1 MIKKITKNC
10 FLITL
15 IYIAFIKTKMKR
27 SIIVAFL
34 ILAGV
39 VGWLGSGQITNVNA
53 QDEAN
58 SNTTENKDTNSYKS
72 DDNSNENEELV
83 FSVETK
89 VFKAN
94 LIDQSI
100 ELQGQTIHNKKID
113 VKSETSGNI
122 SEINFSRG
130 DKVNK
135 NLSLVLIS
143 MDDRKEKLLSAQKD
157 LERLSKELVLNEK
170 NRDNLL
176 RQNIEKIKL
185 YEIEYA
191 SAKQLIDKGLS
202 SKSKLSLASFNLAHA
217 EADREDI
224 KIKFESTL
232 ANLEAQITN
241 VKSLLKNIK
250 LDIAKTNISAPFDGI
265 ISEKMVEETEFISVG
280 TPLFT
285 IIDLDPIKIEGYLSE
300 FDVNKVSV
308 GTNAIIEDSN
318 GIKKN
323 GTITFISPSAEISTR
338 TFEITIEA
346 NNKDLTYKSGITTKI
361 IIKGSELKAHKI
373 PPSILTLL
381 DDGTVGVKAVNKE
394 NNVVFYPT
402 KTIKDT
408 IDGMWVSGL
417 PESVNLII
425 SGQEYISIGEKI
437 N

>member
-1 MIKKITKNC
+1 MS
-10 FLITL
+10 FS
-15 IYIAFIKTKMKR
+15 KTKMKR
-27 SIIVAFL
+27 SIIVAFI

-39 VGWLGSGQITNVNA
+39 VGWLMSGQMTNVNA
-53 QDEAN
+53 QDETNNN
-58 SNTTENKDTNSYKS
+58 SSEKS
-72 DDNSNENEELV
+72 ETSTYETINNSNENEDIV

-89 VFKAN
+89 IFN
-94 LIDQSI
+94 SSLIDQSI

-122 SEINFSRG
+122 SKLNFSRG
-130 DKVNK
+130 DKVSKDLN
-135 NLSLVLIS
+135 LVLIS
-143 MDDRKEKLLSAQKD
+143 IDDRKEKLSSAQKD
-157 LERLSKELVLNEK
+157 LERLSKELILNEK

-202 SKSKLSLASFNLAHA
+202 SKSKLSLASFNLAEA
-217 EADREDI
+217 EANREDI

-232 ANLEAQITN
+232 ANLEAQISN

-250 LDIAKTNISAPFDGI
+250 LDINKTNILAPFDGI
-265 ISEKMVEETEFISVG
+265 ISQKMVEETEFISVG

-323 GTITFISPSAEISTR
+323 GTITFISPSAETSTR

-381 DDGTVGVKAVNKE
+381 DDGTVGVKAIG
-394 NNVVFYPT
+394 NNNDVIFYPT

-417 PESVNLII
+417 PETVELII

>member
-1 MIKKITKNC
+1 
-10 FLITL
+10 
-15 IYIAFIKTKMKR
+15 MKR
-27 SIIVAFL
+27 SIFIALL
-34 ILAGV
+34 ILASV
-39 VGWLGSGQITNVNA
+39 VGWIGSGQFSNNVVA
-53 QDEAN
+53 QDE
-58 SNTTENKDTNSYKS
+58 NTEISSDTENSSSLNNDSS
-72 DDNSNENEELV
+72 ESEEFT

-89 VFKAN
+89 IFN
-94 LIDQSI
+94 SSLIDQSI

-113 VKSETSGNI
+113 VKSETSGKIKNI
-122 SEINFSRG
+122 KFARGNKVSSNSEMI
-130 DKVNK
+130 KI
-135 NLSLVLIS
+135 SLE
-143 MDDRKEKLLSAQKD
+143 DRNEKLLSAKKD
-157 LERLSKELVLNEK
+157 LERLSKELILNEK

-176 RQNIEKIKL
+176 RQNIERIEL

-202 SKSKLSLASFNLAHA
+202 SKSKLSLASFNLANA
-217 EADREDI
+217 QADREDI

-232 ANLEAQITN
+232 ANLEAQISN
-241 VKSLLKNIK
+241 VKSVLKNIE
-250 LDIAKTNISAPFDGI
+250 LDIEKTTIKAPFDGI
-265 ISEKMVEETEFISVG
+265 VSEKMVEETEFISVG

-308 GTNAIIEDSN
+308 GTKALIEDSN

-323 GTITFISPSAEISTR
+323 GIISFISPSAEISTR

-346 NNKDLTYKSGITTKI
+346 DNKDLSYKSGITTKI

-381 DDGTVGVKAVNKE
+381 DDGTVGVKAVDDENK
-394 NNVVFYPT
+394 VTFYPT

-417 PESVNLII
+417 PQKVNLIV
-425 SGQEYISIGEKI
+425 SGQEYISIGETI

>member
-1 MIKKITKNC
+1 MKKSI
-10 FLITL
+10 F
-15 IYIAFIKTKMKR
+15 IATFI
-27 SIIVAFL
+27 L
-34 ILAGV
+34 LLV
-39 VGWLGSGQITNVNA
+39 VGWISSGQFSNSVIA
-53 QDEAN
+53 QDEN
-58 SNTTENKDTNSYKS
+58 NETISETETSYTE
-72 DDNSNENEELV
+72 DYENNESEEFI

-89 VFKAN
+89 VFTSN

-122 SEINFSRG
+122 DSIEFSRG
-130 DKVNK
+130 DNVSENSEMITI
-135 NLSLVLIS
+135 SLE
-143 MDDRKEKLLSAQKD
+143 DRNEKLLSAKKD
-157 LERLSKELVLNEK
+157 LERFSKELILNEK

-176 RQNIEKIKL
+176 RQNVERIEL

-202 SKSKLSLASFNLAHA
+202 SKSKLSLASFNLANA
-217 EADREDI
+217 KADKEGI

-232 ANLEAQITN
+232 ANLESQISN
-241 VKSLLKNIK
+241 VKSVLKNIE
-250 LDIAKTNISAPFDGI
+250 LDIDKRSIKAPFDGI

-300 FDVNKVSV
+300 YDVNKVSV
-308 GTNAIIEDSN
+308 GTKATIEDSN

-323 GTITFISPSAEISTR
+323 GIISFISPSAETSTR

-346 NNKDLTYKSGITTKI
+346 NNKDLSYKSGITTKI

-381 DDGTVGVKAVNKE
+381 DDGTVGVKAVNNE
-394 NNVVFYPT
+394 NKVTFYPT

-408 IDGMWVSGL
+408 VDGMWVSGL
-417 PESVNLII
+417 PEKVNLIV
-425 SGQEYISIGEKI
+425 SGQEYISIGDTV

>member
-1 MIKKITKNC
+1 MS
-10 FLITL
+10 FS
-15 IYIAFIKTKMKR
+15 KTKMKR

-53 QDEAN
+53 QDEEN

-89 VFKAN
+89 IFKAN

-157 LERLSKELVLNEK
+157 LERLSKELILNEK

-202 SKSKLSLASFNLAHA
+202 SKSKLSLASFNLANA

>member
-1 MIKKITKNC
+1 MKKSI
-10 FLITL
+10 FIA
-15 IYIAFIKTKMKR
+15 AFI
-27 SIIVAFL
+27 L
-34 ILAGV
+34 LLV
-39 VGWLGSGQITNVNA
+39 VGWIGSGQFSNNVVA
-53 QDEAN
+53 QDEGNKEVSETETSYSEN
-58 SNTTENKDTNSYKS
+58 SEN
-72 DDNSNENEELV
+72 NESEEFT

-89 VFKAN
+89 IFTSS

-113 VKSETSGNI
+113 VKSETSGK
-122 SEINFSRG
+122 INSIEFSRG
-130 DKVNK
+130 DNVSK
-135 NLSLVLIS
+135 NAEMITISLE
-143 MDDRKEKLLSAQKD
+143 DRKEKLLSAQND
-157 LERLSKELVLNEK
+157 LERLSKEIILNEK

-176 RQNIEKIKL
+176 RQNIERIEL

-202 SKSKLSLASFNLAHA
+202 SKSKLSLASFNLANA
-217 EADREDI
+217 KADREDI

-232 ANLEAQITN
+232 ASLEAQITN
-241 VKSLLKNIK
+241 VKSVLKNIK
-250 LDIAKTNISAPFDGI
+250 LDINKTSIKAPFDGI

-280 TPLFT
+280 TPLFS

-308 GTNAIIEDSN
+308 GTKAFIEDSN
-318 GIKKN
+318 GIKKS
-323 GTITFISPSAEISTR
+323 GTISFISPSAETSTR

-346 NNKDLTYKSGITTKI
+346 DNKDLSYKSGITTKI

-381 DDGTVGVKAVNKE
+381 DDGTVGVKAVDNE
-394 NNVVFYPT
+394 DMVTFYPT

-417 PESVNLII
+417 PEKVNLIV
-425 SGQEYISIGEKI
+425 SGQEYISIGDTV

>member
-53 QDEAN
+53 QDEEN

-157 LERLSKELVLNEK
+157 LERLSKELILNEK

-202 SKSKLSLASFNLAHA
+202 SKSKLSLASFNLANA

>member
-1 MIKKITKNC
+1 
-10 FLITL
+10 
-15 IYIAFIKTKMKR
+15 MKR
-27 SIIVAFL
+27 SIFIALF
-34 ILAGV
+34 ILVSV
-39 VGWLGSGQITNVNA
+39 VGWIGSGQFSNNVVA
-53 QDEAN
+53 QDE
-58 SNTTENKDTNSYKS
+58 NTEILSDTENSFPQKN
-72 DDNSNENEELV
+72 DNNQSEEFI

-89 VFKAN
+89 IFN
-94 LIDQSI
+94 SSLIDQSI

-113 VKSETSGNI
+113 VKSETSGKIKNI
-122 SEINFSRG
+122 KFARGNKVSLNSEMI
-130 DKVNK
+130 KI
-135 NLSLVLIS
+135 SLE
-143 MDDRKEKLLSAQKD
+143 DRSEKLLSAKKD
-157 LERLSKELVLNEK
+157 LERLSKELILNEK

-176 RQNIEKIKL
+176 RQNIERIEL

-202 SKSKLSLASFNLAHA
+202 SKSKLSLASFNLANA
-217 EADREDI
+217 IADREDI

-232 ANLEAQITN
+232 ANLEAQISN
-241 VKSLLKNIK
+241 VKSVLKNIK
-250 LDIAKTNISAPFDGI
+250 LDIEKTIIKAPFDGI
-265 ISEKMVEETEFISVG
+265 ISDKMVEETEFISIG

-308 GTNAIIEDSN
+308 GTKALIEDSN
-318 GIKKN
+318 GIKKS
-323 GTITFISPSAEISTR
+323 GIISFISPSAEISTR

-346 NNKDLTYKSGITTKI
+346 DNKDLSYKSGITTKI

-381 DDGTVGVKAVNKE
+381 DDGTVGVKAVDNE
-394 NNVVFYPT
+394 NIVIFYPT

-417 PESVNLII
+417 PEKVKLIV
-425 SGQEYISIGEKI
+425 SGQEYISIGETI

>member
-1 MIKKITKNC
+1 
-10 FLITL
+10 
-15 IYIAFIKTKMKR
+15 MKR

-53 QDEAN
+53 QDEEN

-157 LERLSKELVLNEK
+157 LERLSKELILNEK

-202 SKSKLSLASFNLAHA
+202 SKSKLSLASFNLANA

-417 PESVNLII
+417 PESVILLSADKNT
-425 SGQEYISIGEKI
+425 
-437 N
+437 

>member
-1 MIKKITKNC
+1 MKKSI
-10 FLITL
+10 LIAT
-15 IYIAFIKTKMKR
+15 FI
-27 SIIVAFL
+27 L
-34 ILAGV
+34 LLV
-39 VGWLGSGQITNVNA
+39 VGWIGSGQFSNSVVA
-53 QDEAN
+53 Q
-58 SNTTENKDTNSYKS
+58 
-72 DDNSNENEELV
+72 NEETQEV
-83 FSVETK
+83 SKTETSYSESSENNESEEFTFSVETK
-89 VFKAN
+89 IFTSS

-113 VKSETSGNI
+113 VKSETSGK
-122 SEINFSRG
+122 INSIKFSRG
-130 DKVNK
+130 ENVSK
-135 NLSLVLIS
+135 NAEMITISLE
-143 MDDRKEKLLSAQKD
+143 DRKEKLLSAEKD
-157 LERLSKELVLNEK
+157 LERLSKEIILNEK

-176 RQNIEKIKL
+176 RQNIERIEL

-202 SKSKLSLASFNLAHA
+202 SKSKLSLASFNLANA
-217 EADREDI
+217 KADREDI

-232 ANLEAQITN
+232 ASLEAQITN
-241 VKSLLKNIK
+241 VKSVLKNIK
-250 LDIAKTNISAPFDGI
+250 LDINKTSIKAPFDGI

-280 TPLFT
+280 TPLFS

>member
-1 MIKKITKNC
+1 
-10 FLITL
+10 
-15 IYIAFIKTKMKR
+15 MKR
-27 SIIVAFL
+27 SIIIAFI
-34 ILAGV
+34 ILAAV
-39 VGWLGSGQITNVNA
+39 VGWIASGQFSNNVIA
-53 QDEAN
+53 QD
-58 SNTTENKDTNSYKS
+58 NTKELNKNESSYSQEIESK
-72 DDNSNENEELV
+72 NNEEFI

-89 VFKAN
+89 VYTSS

-122 SEINFSRG
+122 NSIKFARG
-130 DKVNK
+130 DKVSENAEMIRI
-135 NLSLVLIS
+135 SLE
-143 MDDRKEKLLSAQKD
+143 DRNEKLSSAKID
-157 LERLSKELVLNEK
+157 LERLNKELILNEK

-176 RQNIEKIKL
+176 RQNVERIQL

-202 SKSKLSLASFNLAHA
+202 SKSKLSLASFNLANA
-217 EADREDI
+217 KANKEDI

-232 ANLEAQITN
+232 ANLQAQISN

-250 LDIAKTNISAPFDGI
+250 LDIDKTRINAPFDGI

-308 GTNAIIEDSN
+308 GTKAFIEDSN

-323 GTITFISPSAEISTR
+323 GIISFISPSAETSTR

-346 NNKDLTYKSGITTKI
+346 DNKDLSYKSGITTKI
-361 IIKGSELKAHKI
+361 TIKGSELKAHKI

-381 DDGTVGVKAVNKE
+381 DDGTVGVKAVNNE
-394 NNVVFYPT
+394 NRVIFYPT

-417 PESVNLII
+417 PEKVNLIV

>member
-1 MIKKITKNC
+1 
-10 FLITL
+10 
-15 IYIAFIKTKMKR
+15 MKR

-53 QDEAN
+53 QDEEN

-157 LERLSKELVLNEK
+157 LERLSKELILNEK

-202 SKSKLSLASFNLAHA
+202 SKSKLSLASFNLANA

-265 ISEKMVEETEFISVG
+265 ISETMVEETEFISIG

-308 GTNAIIEDSN
+308 GTNALIEDSN

>member
-1 MIKKITKNC
+1 MKKSI
-10 FLITL
+10 LIAT
-15 IYIAFIKTKMKR
+15 FI
-27 SIIVAFL
+27 L
-34 ILAGV
+34 LLV
-39 VGWLGSGQITNVNA
+39 VGWIGSGQFSNSVVA
-53 QDEAN
+53 QNEETQEV
-58 SNTTENKDTNSYKS
+58 SKTENSYS
-72 DDNSNENEELV
+72 ESSENNESEEFT

-89 VFKAN
+89 IFTSS

-113 VKSETSGNI
+113 VKSETSGK
-122 SEINFSRG
+122 INSIEFSRG
-130 DKVNK
+130 DNVSENSEMITI
-135 NLSLVLIS
+135 SLE
-143 MDDRKEKLLSAQKD
+143 DRKEKLLSAEKD
-157 LERLSKELVLNEK
+157 LERLSKEIILNEK

-176 RQNIEKIKL
+176 RQNVERIEL

-202 SKSKLSLASFNLAHA
+202 SKSKLSLASFNLANA
-217 EADREDI
+217 KADREDI

-232 ANLEAQITN
+232 ASLEAQITN
-241 VKSLLKNIK
+241 VKSVLKNIK
-250 LDIAKTNISAPFDGI
+250 LDINKTSIKAPFDGI
-265 ISEKMVEETEFISVG
+265 ISEKMVEETEFISIG

-308 GTNAIIEDSN
+308 GTKALIEDSN

-323 GTITFISPSAEISTR
+323 GIISFISPSAETSTR

-346 NNKDLTYKSGITTKI
+346 DNKDLSYKSGITTKI

-381 DDGTVGVKAVNKE
+381 DDGTVGVKAVDNDNK
-394 NNVVFYPT
+394 VTFYPT

-417 PESVNLII
+417 PEKVNLIV
-425 SGQEYISIGEKI
+425 SGQEYISIGETI

>member
-1 MIKKITKNC
+1 
-10 FLITL
+10 
-15 IYIAFIKTKMKR
+15 MKR

-157 LERLSKELVLNEK
+157 LERLSKELILNEK

-202 SKSKLSLASFNLAHA
+202 SKSKLSLASFNLANA

-224 KIKFESTL
+224 KIKFESSL

>member
-1 MIKKITKNC
+1 MS
-10 FLITL
+10 FS
-15 IYIAFIKTKMKR
+15 KTKMKR

-58 SNTTENKDTNSYKS
+58 SNTTESKETNTYKS
-72 DDNSNENEELV
+72 DDSSNENEELV

-89 VFKAN
+89 IFKAS

-157 LERLSKELVLNEK
+157 LERLSKELILNEK

-202 SKSKLSLASFNLAHA
+202 SKSKLSLASFNLANA

>member
-1 MIKKITKNC
+1 
-10 FLITL
+10 
-15 IYIAFIKTKMKR
+15 MKR
-27 SIIVAFL
+27 SIFIAFF
-34 ILAGV
+34 ILASV
-39 VGWLGSGQITNVNA
+39 VGWIGSGQLSNNVVA
-53 QDEAN
+53 QDDNIGEVSDSKTLYSQN
-58 SNTTENKDTNSYKS
+58 DNNKES
-72 DDNSNENEELV
+72 EEFI

-89 VFKAN
+89 VFN
-94 LIDQSI
+94 SSTIDQSI

-122 SEINFSRG
+122 KSIKFVRG
-130 DKVNK
+130 DKVSSNSEMIK
-135 NLSLVLIS
+135 ISLE
-143 MDDRKEKLLSAQKD
+143 DRNEKLLSAEKD
-157 LERLSKELVLNEK
+157 LERLLKELVLNEK

-176 RQNIEKIKL
+176 RQNIEKIEL

-191 SAKQLIDKGLS
+191 SARQLIDKGLS
-202 SKSKLSLASFNLAHA
+202 SKSKLSLASFNLANA
-217 EADREDI
+217 KADREDI

-232 ANLEAQITN
+232 ASIEAQISN
-241 VKSLLKNIK
+241 VKSVLKNIK
-250 LDIAKTNISAPFDGI
+250 IDIEKTIIKAPFDGI
-265 ISEKMVEETEFISVG
+265 ISKKMVEETEFISVG

-300 FDVNKVSV
+300 FDINKVTV
-308 GTNAIIEDSN
+308 GTKAIIEDSN

-323 GTITFISPSAEISTR
+323 GIISFISPSAEISTR

-346 NNKDLTYKSGITTKI
+346 DNKDLLYKSGITTKI

-381 DDGTVGVKAVNKE
+381 DDGTVGVKAVDDKNK
-394 NNVVFYPT
+394 VTFYPT

-417 PESVNLII
+417 PEKVNLIV
-425 SGQEYISIGEKI
+425 SGQEYISIGETV

>member
-1 MIKKITKNC
+1 MKKSI
-10 FLITL
+10 LIATL
-15 IYIAFIKTKMKR
+15 IL
-27 SIIVAFL
+27 FL
-34 ILAGV
+34 V
-39 VGWLGSGQITNVNA
+39 VGWIGSGQFSNNVIA
-53 QDEAN
+53 KDE
-58 SNTTENKDTNSYKS
+58 NTEQVSDTQNSYSKDS
-72 DDNSNENEELV
+72 ENNKSNESNDFT

-89 VFKAN
+89 NFN
-94 LIDQSI
+94 SSLIDQSI

-122 SEINFSRG
+122 DSIKFSRG
-130 DKVNK
+130 DKASK
-135 NLSLVLIS
+135 DSEMIKISLE
-143 MDDRKEKLLSAQKD
+143 DRNEKLLSAKKD
-157 LERLSKELVLNEK
+157 LERLSKEIILNEK

-176 RQNIEKIKL
+176 RQNVERLEL

-202 SKSKLSLASFNLAHA
+202 SKSKLSLASFNLANA
-217 EADREDI
+217 KADKEDI

-241 VKSLLKNIK
+241 VKSVLKNIK
-250 LDIAKTNISAPFDGI
+250 LDIDKTSIKAPFDGI

-308 GTNAIIEDSN
+308 GTKAIIEDSN

-323 GTITFISPSAEISTR
+323 GIISFISPSAETSTR

-346 NNKDLTYKSGITTKI
+346 DNKDLSYKSGVTTKI

-381 DDGTVGVKAVNKE
+381 DDGTVGVKAVNDDNK
-394 NNVVFYPT
+394 VTFYPT

-417 PESVNLII
+417 PEKVNLIV
-425 SGQEYISIGEKI
+425 SGQEYISIGDTV

>member
-1 MIKKITKNC
+1 MKKSI
-10 FLITL
+10 F
-15 IYIAFIKTKMKR
+15 IASFI
-27 SIIVAFL
+27 L
-34 ILAGV
+34 LLV
-39 VGWLGSGQITNVNA
+39 VGWIGSGQFSNKVIA
-53 QDEAN
+53 QDD
-58 SNTTENKDTNSYKS
+58 NTQDVPETETSYSK
-72 DDNSNENEELV
+72 NEENNKNEEFT

-89 VFKAN
+89 VFTSK

-122 SEINFSRG
+122 DSIEFSRG
-130 DKVNK
+130 DKVSQNAEMITI
-135 NLSLVLIS
+135 SLE
-143 MDDRKEKLLSAQKD
+143 DRNEKLLSAKKD
-157 LERLSKELVLNEK
+157 LERLSKELILNEK

-176 RQNIEKIKL
+176 RQNVERIEL

-202 SKSKLSLASFNLAHA
+202 SKSKLSLASFNLANA
-217 EADREDI
+217 KADKEDI

-232 ANLEAQITN
+232 ANLEAQISN
-241 VKSLLKNIK
+241 VKSVLKNIK
-250 LDIAKTNISAPFDGI
+250 LDIDKTSIKAPFDGI
-265 ISEKMVEETEFISVG
+265 ISEKMVEETEFISLG

-300 FDVNKVSV
+300 FDINKVSV
-308 GTNAIIEDSN
+308 GTKAIIEDSN
-318 GIKKN
+318 GIEKN
-323 GTITFISPSAEISTR
+323 GIISFISPSAETSTR

-346 NNKDLTYKSGITTKI
+346 DNKDLSYKSGITTKI

-381 DDGTVGVKAVNKE
+381 DDGTVGVKAVDSD
-394 NNVVFYPT
+394 NNVTFYST

-417 PESVNLII
+417 PEKVNLIV

>member
-1 MIKKITKNC
+1 
-10 FLITL
+10 
-15 IYIAFIKTKMKR
+15 MKR

-157 LERLSKELVLNEK
+157 LERLSKELILNEK

-202 SKSKLSLASFNLAHA
+202 SKSKLSLASFNLANA

-232 ANLEAQITN
+232 ANLEAKITN

-308 GTNAIIEDSN
+308 GTNALIEDSN

-394 NNVVFYPT
+394 NIVVFYPT

>member
-1 MIKKITKNC
+1 
-10 FLITL
+10 
-15 IYIAFIKTKMKR
+15 MKR
-27 SIIVAFL
+27 SIFIAFI
-34 ILAGV
+34 ILAAV
-39 VGWLGSGQITNVNA
+39 VGWIGSGQFTNNVVA
-53 QDEAN
+53 QDDDTET
-58 SNTTENKDTNSYKS
+58 STETETSYSQDTENNDNKDFT
-72 DDNSNENEELV
+72 

-89 VFKAN
+89 VFTSS

-122 SEINFSRG
+122 NNIEFARG
-130 DKVNK
+130 DRVSQNAEMITI
-135 NLSLVLIS
+135 SLE
-143 MDDRKEKLLSAQKD
+143 DRNEKLSSAKKD
-157 LERLSKELVLNEK
+157 LERLNKELILNEK

-176 RQNIEKIKL
+176 RQNVERIEL

-202 SKSKLSLASFNLAHA
+202 SKSKLSLASFNLANA
-217 EADREDI
+217 QADREDI

-232 ANLEAQITN
+232 ANLEAQISN
-241 VKSLLKNIK
+241 VKSILKNIK
-250 LDIAKTNISAPFDGI
+250 LDIEKTTIKAPFDGI
-265 ISEKMVEETEFISVG
+265 IKA
-280 TPLFT
+280 L
-285 IIDLDPIKIEGYLSE
+285 
-300 FDVNKVSV
+300 
-308 GTNAIIEDSN
+308 IEDSN

-323 GTITFISPSAEISTR
+323 GIISFISPSAETSTR

-346 NNKDLTYKSGITTKI
+346 DNKDLSYKSGITTKI

-381 DDGTVGVKAVNKE
+381 DDGTVGVKAVDNDNK
-394 NNVVFYPT
+394 VTFYPT

-417 PESVNLII
+417 PEKVNLIV
-425 SGQEYISIGEKI
+425 SGQEYISIGETI

>member
-1 MIKKITKNC
+1 MS
-10 FLITL
+10 FS
-15 IYIAFIKTKMKR
+15 KTKMKR

-58 SNTTENKDTNSYKS
+58 SNTTESKEINTYKS
-72 DDNSNENEELV
+72 DDSSNENEDLV

-89 VFKAN
+89 IFKAS

-157 LERLSKELVLNEK
+157 LERLSKELILNEK

-202 SKSKLSLASFNLAHA
+202 SKSKLSLASFNLANA

>member
-1 MIKKITKNC
+1 
-10 FLITL
+10 
-15 IYIAFIKTKMKR
+15 MKR

-157 LERLSKELVLNEK
+157 LERLSKELILNEK

-202 SKSKLSLASFNLAHA
+202 SKSKLSLASFNLANA

-417 PESVNLII
+417 PETVNLII